1 MNKAE
6 VMNGKGLASALG
18 VVMVA
23 MLLFCGC
30 TSNEPVIEQSGASDI
45 QSNEV
50 DQTQEKTYKVGIDV
64 PYPPFSMLDAN
75 GKAIGFDV
83 ESIEWIAEDQGIKV
97 EFIPTAWDGIIPALQ
112 AKKIDMVYSGMTIT
126 DERKEK
132 VNFSKPYWI
141 VNQMVVVKEG
151 SPVTLDEV
159 KGGKVII
166 GTQRGCTASIWVD
179 ENLINKKLMPEFNL
193 KLYDNTPLA
202 VEDLITGRVD
212 AVMYDSTVML
222 DIIAGKPVSKI
233 GMIETNEEFGIAV
246 RKDDTELLETL
257 NAGLDNLMSSPDWD
271 ALKQK
276 YKME

>member
-6 VMNGKGLASALG
+6 VMNSKGLATALSI
-18 VVMVA
+18 VMIV

-30 TSNEPVIEQSGASDI
+30 TTNEPVIEQTGPSDI

-50 DQTQEKTYKVGIDV
+50 VQTPGKVYKVGIDV

-126 DERKEK
+126 DDRKEK
-132 VNFSKPYWI
+132 VNFSKPYWV
-141 VNQMVVVKEG
+141 VNQMVVVKDG
-151 SPVTLDEV
+151 SPVTLDDV
-159 KGGKVII
+159 KSGKVII
-166 GTQRGCTASIWVD
+166 GTQRGCTAAIWVD
-179 ENLINKKLMPEFNL
+179 ENLINTKLMPESNL

-233 GMIETNEEFGIAV
+233 GYVETNEEFGIAV
-246 RKDDTELLETL
+246 RKDDTELLEKL
-257 NAGLDNLMSSPDWD
+257 NAGLDNLMNSPDWD
-271 ALKQK
+271 LLKQK
-276 YKME
+276 YRME